1 MPRRILRLALVA
13 ALMLSALAYFAPAWR
28 ETRVARQFNDMLVD
42 MQPDAAIQAGY
53 IQTMHEQRWSSE
65 AFFNLFGYA
74 LPLGKTE
81 AVVRA
86 PIRVYY
92 GVRPG
97 AIHVLTFRKGQLR
110 LAVDR
115 VEVLSVDVD
124 ISRLEIRTETGW
136 ARLDSFSG
144 REARL
149 RARHAFEYSKRRAAD
164 KILSGLQ
171 VTAHLRATLG
181 ELAAAIPGVTDIRIE
196 RHDIP
201 EKPLKP

>member
-1 MPRRILRLALVA
+1 MLRWILRLALVA
-13 ALMLSALAYFAPAWR
+13 ALMFSAVAYFAPQWR

-81 AVVRA
+81 AIVRA

-97 AIHVLTFRKGQLR
+97 AIHVLAFKRGQLH

-115 VEVLSVDVD
+115 IEVLSVDADV
-124 ISRLEIRTETGW
+124 SRLEVRTDIGW
-136 ARLDSFSG
+136 ARLDTFSG

-149 RARHAFEYSKRRAAD
+149 QAKRAFEHSKHRAAE
-164 KILSGLQ
+164 KLLPGLQ
-171 VTAHLRATLG
+171 VTAHLRAALG
-181 ELAAAIPGVTDIRIE
+181 DLAAAIPGVTDIRIE
-196 RHDIP
+196 RRDIP
-201 EKPLKP
+201 EKR